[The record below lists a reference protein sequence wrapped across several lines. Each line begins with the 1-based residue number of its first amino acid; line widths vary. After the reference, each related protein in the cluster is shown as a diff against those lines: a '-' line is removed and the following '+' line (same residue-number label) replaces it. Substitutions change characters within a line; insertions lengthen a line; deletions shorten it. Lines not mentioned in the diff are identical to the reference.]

1 MKKRDE
7 LLLKMKIMGT
17 RFEEDKDEKGLMKR
31 MKI

>member
-17 RFEEDKDEKGLMKR
+17 RFEEDKDEKGFDEV
-31 MKI
+31 